1 MNAETSKISKKV
13 RGIQVDFKEK
23 EISKS
28 IEVSHLLN
36 ATGRISTA
44 KFLDI
49 SNTEID
55 LDERGFIK
63 IDNNYNTT
71 QPNIWAIGDVTGN
84 PMFTHAARD
93 ESEQLYQ
100 AITKKSEIIK
110 KIIPYAIFLFYLYKI
125 KSVNIFVKTGFS
137 LTVLFV
143 FITILVSIFT
153 LNYYDKTLVEV
164 DFLHGFAESFL
175 TLSDFVIL
183 LGFMKILN
191 NLEVNN
197 S

>member
-1 MNAETSKISKKV
+1 MNDLFI
-13 RGIQVDFKEK
+13 RYIEK
-23 EISKS
+23 LAS
-28 IEVSHLLN
+28 
-36 ATGRISTA
+36 
-44 KFLDI
+44 
-49 SNTEID
+49 
-55 LDERGFIK
+55 
-63 IDNNYNTT
+63 IDNTLLF
-71 QPNIWAIGDVTGN
+71 AV
-84 PMFTHAARD
+84 
-93 ESEQLYQ
+93 S
-100 AITKKSEIIK
+100 
-110 KIIPYAIFLFYLYKI
+110 IIPYAIFLYYLYKI

-175 TLSDFVIL
+175 TLSDFIIL
-183 LGFMKILN
+183 FGFIKLLN